1 MRNRIRGQ
9 IEAVVALGAASAVAA
24 LCAAVLTGGCSTV
37 LGIESDRHVVV
48 KEETDSG
55 SGVVADAGSDSG
67 VPANWA
73 CIDQLPPAAATT
85 PVQLKL
91 FVNDVSTAASS
102 NNFAG
107 TPIALA
113 DVRACGTLDLV
124 CASPLATAT
133 SDDGGIAVLTVP
145 PQFRGYYELSAS
157 GYTSSIIS
165 RPPQNDSEYSQQGV
179 ANLTLIS
186 LGGQLAGVTAD
197 PNLGLAIVS
206 VIDCNNAPAAN
217 MILDVGEQGPGEK
230 IVYLDKSLPSASAKT
245 TDSTGSGLI
254 YNVQPGTLT
263 VTAKFADTGRAV
275 RSISTLAR
283 SKWVTYVQ
291 IRLDQ
296 ATHSPVDAGP

>member
-1 MRNRIRGQ
+1 MRDRIRGK

-24 LCAAVLTGGCSTV
+24 LCAAVLTGGCSAV

-48 KEETDSG
+48 KGETDSG
-55 SGVVADAGSDSG
+55 AAVVADAGSDSG

-73 CIDQLPPAAATT
+73 CIDQLPTAAATT

-91 FVNDVSTAASS
+91 FVNDVSTAST
-102 NNFAG
+102 NFAG

-113 DVRACGTLDLV
+113 EVRACGTLDLV

-145 PQFRGYYELSAS
+145 PQFRGYYELSAN
-157 GYTSSIIS
+157 GYTPSLIS

-179 ANLTLIS
+179 ANLTLIA

-206 VIDCNNAPAAN
+206 VIDCDNAPAAN
-217 MILDVGEQGPGEK
+217 MIIDVGEQGPGEK
-230 IVYLDKSLPSASAKT
+230 IVYLDKSLPTAAAKA
-245 TDSTGSGLI
+245 TDSTGSALV
-254 YNVQPGTLT
+254 YNAQPGTLT
-263 VTAKFADTGRAV
+263 VTAKFADTGRTV